1 MSVLIT
7 NIQRTSF
14 HDGDG
19 IRTTVFFKGCNLH
32 CPWCA
37 NPENISS
44 KIEWFCDNSKCFK
57 SNGKCIFNNDCP
69 VISNKSD
76 FSSYCC
82 PAGAIKFFGTE
93 YNGQALYEEV
103 MKDVSYFH
111 NSNGGVTFSG
121 GEPLNHLCKIINILA
136 KLRAENINLAVETSL
151 YCKSENL
158 NSVLNY
164 IDCFYVDIKTLE
176 SDVFSNILGGNI
188 SVFFKN
194 IDIIF
199 NEDKKI
205 VFRMPLVQDINTTEK
220 NINLLRQFLSKYKPD
235 RFEFFQLHNLAEEK
249 YKKLNKEF
257 TDFNKVPEKF
267 KKLLIDICS
276 DNNIGVKELS
286 II

>member
-57 SNGKCIFNNDCP
+57 SNGKCILDNDCP

-199 NEDKKI
+199 NEGKKI

-276 DNNIGVKELS
+276 DNNIGVKELN

>member
-1 MSVLIT
+1 MLGFGAF
-7 NIQRTSF
+7 RL
-14 HDGDG
+14 G

-44 KIEWFCDNSKCFK
+44 KIEWFCDVSTCFK
-57 SNGKCIFNNDCP
+57 SNGKCVFNNDCS

-76 FSSYCC
+76 FSSFCC
-82 PAGAIKFFGTE
+82 PVGAIKFFGTE
-93 YNGQALYEEV
+93 YNGQTLYDEV
-103 MKDVSYFH
+103 MKDVSYFR

-121 GEPLNHLCKIINILA
+121 GEPFNHLYKIINIIE
-136 KLRAENINLAVETSL
+136 KLYTENINLAVETSL

-158 NSVLNY
+158 NSVLDY

-176 SDVFSNILGGNI
+176 SDVSSNVLGGNI

-199 NEDKKI
+199 SENKKI
-205 VFRMPLVQDINTTEK
+205 IFRMPLVHDINTTEK

-257 TDFNKVPEKF
+257 AAFNKVPEKF

-276 DNNIGVKELS
+276 NNNIGVKELN